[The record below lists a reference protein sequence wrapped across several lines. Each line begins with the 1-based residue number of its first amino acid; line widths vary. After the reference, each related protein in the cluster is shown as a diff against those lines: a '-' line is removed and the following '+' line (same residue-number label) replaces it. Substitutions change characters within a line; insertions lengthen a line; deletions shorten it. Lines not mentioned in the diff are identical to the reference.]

1 MPREPAYDAKRSHDG
16 EAPAA
21 SERAAGRMPDASG
34 RRRGTGGPEP
44 TSRAGPHRLRDC
56 GFLKHTTRTAGQV
69 RIAHALA
76 ASWSRTA
83 AKRAAA
89 AAGSVTTVTLP
100 GSWPVAV
107 RPSTSS
113 RRSVALAVRRP
124 PVTRSG

>member
-56 GFLKHTTRTAGQV
+56 GFLKHTTRTATQV
-69 RIAHALA
+69 RIAHAMA
-76 ASWSRTA
+76 ASWRPELSEGLPVPREPAYA
-83 AKRAAA
+83 AKRSQDGEAPAA
-89 AAGSVTTVTLP
+89 SE
-100 GSWPVAV
+100 
-107 RPSTSS
+107 
-113 RRSVALAVRRP
+113 
-124 PVTRSG
+124 